1 MKIPSQIKNY
11 FVDESGSPEIFNK
24 KGQVI
29 VGTEGCSRFFMLGFL
44 DIPDPKEVRDSLRD
58 LQKKLI
64 TDPYF
69 HNVPSMQPE
78 ENKTAKMFHA
88 KDDLPEV
95 RWKVYELLRSFEGL
109 KFVAVVKDKHK
120 VIQYALERRKSDP
133 NYKYNPNEL
142 YDHLT
147 RRLFKNHLHLA
158 SKYKVIYSIRGN
170 KPRTDAFGSCLQV
183 AQERFMRVHKIGQS
197 SVLELYP
204 TQSKSDPCL
213 QATDY
218 FLWALF
224 RLYEKQEDRYF
235 NFIRDMFSL
244 VVDIDDTRNRN
255 YGEYYDNHRNILSL
269 EKMRG
274 RG

>member
-1 MKIPSQIKNY
+1 
-11 FVDESGSPEIFNK
+11 
-24 KGQVI
+24 
-29 VGTEGCSRFFMLGFL
+29 
-44 DIPDPKEVRDSLRD
+44 
-58 LQKKLI
+58 
-64 TDPYF
+64 
-69 HNVPSMQPE
+69 
-78 ENKTAKMFHA
+78 
-88 KDDLPEV
+88 
-95 RWKVYELLRSFEGL
+95 
-109 KFVAVVKDKHK
+109 
-120 VIQYALERRKSDP
+120 
-133 NYKYNPNEL
+133 
-142 YDHLT
+142 
-147 RRLFKNHLHLA
+147 
-158 SKYKVIYSIRGN
+158 
-170 KPRTDAFGSCLQV
+170 
-183 AQERFMRVHKIGQS
+183 MRVHKIGQS